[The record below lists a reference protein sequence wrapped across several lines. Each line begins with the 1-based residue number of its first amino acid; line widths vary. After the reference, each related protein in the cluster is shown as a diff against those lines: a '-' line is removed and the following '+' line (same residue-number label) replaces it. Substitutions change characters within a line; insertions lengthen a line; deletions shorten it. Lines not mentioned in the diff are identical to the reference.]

1 MIRVLIADDHTVV
14 RHGLKQILSGD
25 AQLQV
30 VGEAV
35 DGDEVLRLVDA
46 LRIDALVLDI
56 TMPGKN
62 GLDVLKELRRKHP
75 QLPVLVL
82 SMHPEDQFAIRMLR
96 AGASGYVTK
105 ESAPEELIGALR
117 KVCKGAK
124 YVSPQLAEKLAVFVE
139 DDKRGPL
146 HEQLSDREYQVMSML
161 ALGKTVSEIADEL
174 LLSVKTVSTYRTRV
188 LEKMKM
194 TTNAELVRYALQNQL
209 VS

>member
-14 RHGLKQILSGD
+14 RHGLKQILSSD

-35 DGDEVLRLVDA
+35 NGDEVLRMVDA

-82 SMHPEDQFAIRMLR
+82 SMHPEDQFAIRILR

-124 YVSPQLAEKLAVFVE
+124 YVSPQLAEKLAVFIE

>member
-14 RHGLKQILSGD
+14 RHGLKQILSSD

-35 DGDEVLRLVDA
+35 NGDEVLRMVDA
-46 LRIDALVLDI
+46 LKIDALVLDI

-82 SMHPEDQFAIRMLR
+82 SMHPEDQFAIRILR

-124 YVSPQLAEKLAVFVE
+124 YVSPQLAEKLAVFIE
-139 DDKRGPL
+139 DDKRRPL
-146 HEQLSDREYQVMSML
+146 HELLSDREYQVMSML
-161 ALGKTVSEIADEL
+161 ALGKTVSEIGDEL

-194 TTNAELVRYALQNQL
+194 TTNAEIVRYALQNQL
-209 VS
+209 VT